1 MKINNKLFL
10 IFFSYSLLLVI
21 ALVLLMQW
29 SLGKGM
35 VEYVNTKES
44 NDLRPL
50 IVELANA
57 YKANNDWSLLKG
69 KNKKFSDLVYG
80 KLKDTDLMPPLD
92 LLRPRPPLRKDHF
105 MQPRGDFK
113 RQFQDQNIY
122 VLLNKKQNVIVG
134 HVRKEIEYE
143 KKPIKVNHKVVGFFA
158 FPLRKQLSDGY
169 ELAFVQQQKS
179 YFWIIA
185 FIAMSFVSLINFPL
199 ARHVVGPIK
208 LVMEGMHK
216 LTLGHYQQKIA
227 LNRKD
232 ELGELG
238 ADFNELAL
246 TLDINDKARRR
257 WLANI
262 SHELR
267 TPVSILRGELEAM
280 LDGVRPLTLNGINSA
295 NDEVKH
301 LQCLIDDLH
310 QLTSSDIGGM
320 YYNKSEHDLSKWLK
334 SEVTKYSCYLANAN
348 ITLESQLN
356 STPLSVFIDPIRL
369 CQLFDNLM
377 NNCVKY
383 SRANKVKISTTV
395 DKSTEH
401 PIVKITVE
409 DNGVGVESQHLKNL
423 FEYLYR
429 VDDAR
434 NRQNGGSGLGLSI
447 CAHIVTGHQ
456 GTIAAEHSP
465 LGGLAIVIEL
475 PLLALR
481 S

>member
-1 MKINNKLFL
+1 
-10 IFFSYSLLLVI
+10 
-21 ALVLLMQW
+21 MQ
-29 SLGKGM
+29 
-35 VEYVNTKES
+35 
-44 NDLRPL
+44 
-50 IVELANA
+50 
-57 YKANNDWSLLKG
+57 
-69 KNKKFSDLVYG
+69 
-80 KLKDTDLMPPLD
+80 
-92 LLRPRPPLRKDHF
+92 H
-105 MQPRGDFK
+105 QGDIK
-113 RQFQDQNIY
+113 RQLQDQSLY
-122 VLLNKKQNVIVG
+122 VLLNKEQNIIAG
-134 HVRKEIEYE
+134 HMRNEIEYE
-143 KKPIKVNHKVVGFFA
+143 KKPIEVNDDVVGFFG
-158 FPLRKQLSDGY
+158 FPLRKQLGDGY

-179 YFWIIA
+179 YLWIIA
-185 FIAMSFVSLINFPL
+185 FILMSFVSLITFPL

-216 LTLGHYQQKIA
+216 LTLGYYQQKIT

-238 ADFNELAL
+238 RDFNELAL
-246 TLDINDKARRR
+246 TLDRNDKARKR

-280 LDGVRPLTLNGINSA
+280 LDGVRPLIPQNINSA

-320 YYNKSEHDLSKWLK
+320 YYNKSECDLSKWLE
-334 SEVTKYSCYLANAN
+334 SEVAKYTGYLANAN
-348 ITLESQLN
+348 IKLESQLD
-356 STPLSVFIDPIRL
+356 SMPLPALIDPIRL

-377 NNCVKY
+377 NNCIKY
-383 SRANKVKISTTV
+383 SQANRVKISTTV
-395 DKSTEH
+395 YKDAEH
-401 PIVKITVE
+401 RTVKITVE
-409 DNGVGVESQHLKNL
+409 DNGVGVESEHLKNL

-434 NRQNGGSGLGLSI
+434 NRQHGGSGLGLSI

-456 GTIAAEHSP
+456 GTIVAEHAS

-475 PLLALR
+475 PLRA
-481 S
+481 